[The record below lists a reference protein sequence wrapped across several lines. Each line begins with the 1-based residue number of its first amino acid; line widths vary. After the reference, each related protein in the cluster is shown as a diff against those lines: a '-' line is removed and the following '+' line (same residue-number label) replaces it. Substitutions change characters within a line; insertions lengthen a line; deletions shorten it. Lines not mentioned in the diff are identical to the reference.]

1 MKEII
6 LRQAQLKDY
15 DTFLH
20 IRTTLNSSLL
30 YGYSNRDG
38 NPNPSEMEIEAERI
52 LDSYLKKHPPHD
64 IIDLYEEYKNEINNF
79 FLIIVDGVYS
89 GLVQIR
95 KEKKKVVRITDL
107 CIINR
112 AIIREIYLIRIFK
125 KIFEITNADEMYT
138 LCCNDF
144 FTNMA
149 IRIGFESLDGGI
161 RWEKKR
167 KR

>member
-20 IRTTLNSSLL
+20 IRTTSNSSLL
-30 YGYSNRDG
+30 YGYPNVDS
-38 NPNPSEMEIEAERI
+38 NPNPSEMTIEVKRI

-64 IIDLYEEYKNEINNF
+64 ISDLYEEYKNEINNF

-112 AIIREIYLIRIFK
+112 AIIREIYLIRIFE
-125 KIFEITNADEMYT
+125 KIFEITNAEMVYT
-138 LCCNDF
+138 LCCSDF

-149 IRIGFESLDGGI
+149 VRIGFEALDEGI